1 MEKKRI
7 IKDYDKLP
15 EEIHEQIKL
24 HYPSGFSQ
32 YLIKFTNKEG
42 LRVSALPFETPETSY
57 LLRMTVYEAQAI
69 IENDDDYDD
78 DGLLKD
84 DSREEYEDKY
94 YEEDESF
101 SDY

>member
-32 YLIKFTNKEG
+32 NLIRFTNKEG
-42 LRVSALPFETPETSY
+42 LRVSALPFETPEIHF
-57 LLRMTVYEAQAI
+57 LIRMTVYEAQAI

-101 SDY
+101 GDY

>member
-32 YLIKFTNKEG
+32 NLIKFTNKEG
-42 LRVSALPFETPETSY
+42 LRVSALPFETPEIYY
-57 LLRMTVYEAQAI
+57 LIRMTVHEARAI
-69 IENDDDYDD
+69 IEDDDDYDD
-78 DGLLKD
+78 EGLLKD
-84 DSREEYEDKY
+84 DSREEYEDKHN
-94 YEEDESF
+94 EEDDEF
-101 SDY
+101 DDY